1 MAATISHDLAWTIT
15 KGHSAT
21 LVKRANGVQFSRD
34 PLNLRN
40 VYSRKNEGQIAEK
53 AIGVNATENGAIQLL
68 VKKADKHHQPA
79 TSTQTT
85 TFSAAKGS
93 RKLYSAIVNSTAKR
107 NYRPDLRK
115 DAVARASA
123 IRKAAK
129 PVKASPAQKL
139 RGAKALKAVEAS
151 A

>member
-1 MAATISHDLAWTIT
+1 MAATISHDLAWTVT

-40 VYSRKNEGQIAEK
+40 VYSRKNEGQIADK
-53 AIGVNATENGAIQLL
+53 AVGVVSSENGGVTLL

-79 TSTQTT
+79 RATSTT
-85 TFSAAKGS
+85 TFGASKGS
-93 RKLYSAIVNSTAKR
+93 RKIYSAIVNSTAKR

-123 IRKAAK
+123 IRKAGK

-139 RGAKALKAVEAS
+139 RGAKAQKAAEAS

>member
-1 MAATISHDLAWTIT
+1 MATTISGDLAWEIT

-40 VYSRKNEGQIAEK
+40 KYSRKNEGQIANK
-53 AIGVNATENGAIQLL
+53 AIGIIPGKEGGVTLL
-68 VKKADKHHQPA
+68 VKKSDKHHQPA
-79 TSTQTT
+79 TSIQTT
-85 TFSAAKGS
+85 TFGPQRST
-93 RKLYSAIVNSTAKR
+93 RKTFASIVSSTTKR

-123 IRKAAK
+123 IRKSQK
-129 PVKASPAQKL
+129 TPKADKATKT
-139 RGAKALKAVEAS
+139 RGAKAKAAAAS

>member
-40 VYSRKNEGQIAEK
+40 IYSRKNEGQIANK
-53 AIGVNATENGAIQLL
+53 AIGVVATENGGIQLL
-68 VKKADKHHQPA
+68 TKKADRHHQPIS
-79 TSTQTT
+79 STQTT
-85 TFSAAKGS
+85 TFGAKKGS
-93 RKLYSAIVNSTAKR
+93 RKLYSAIVNSTTKR

-123 IRKAAK
+123 IRKAGK
-129 PVKASPAQKL
+129 PVKASPASKL
-139 RGAKALKAVEAS
+139 RGAKALKAAEAS

>member
-40 VYSRKNEGQIAEK
+40 VYSRKNEGQIADK
-53 AIGVNATENGAIQLL
+53 AIGVVSSENGGITLL

-79 TSTQTT
+79 RSTQST
-85 TFSAAKGS
+85 TFSASKGS
-93 RKLYSAIVNSTAKR
+93 RKVYSAIVNSTTKR

-123 IRKAAK
+123 IRKANK

-139 RGAKALKAVEAS
+139 RGAKAQKAAEAS